1 MNNAARKQ
9 NIYLHRVPDFGFI
22 KHKNDRW
29 RLVERLYGHRGHK
42 EDGVVSHE
50 THKHYIRTTQEA
62 V

>member
-29 RLVERLYGHRGHK
+29 RLAKKVRERLHGHCGYEK
-42 EDGVVSHE
+42 DVSIIE
-50 THKHYIRTTQEA
+50 CRTC
-62 V
+62 